1 MPPDLPQLSASASF
15 LAGARAACLSVM
27 AYVLIGT
34 YIGIA
39 ALAHDFG
46 FSVWWVLASTVL
58 IWAGPAQVI
67 LISSLGVGAAP
78 VEVALAVGLSS
89 ARLLPMV
96 MSLLPVIR
104 GPDTPTRKLL
114 LPAHLTAVSMWIEA
128 QRLLPALPRESR
140 IAFANGLG
148 MTFMTAAHVGT
159 VIGFYLA
166 TSLPP
171 LLTAG
176 MLFITPMSFL
186 ISTTR
191 NCRLLMDWL
200 ALALGLVVGPLLAWQ
215 QVGLDILWTGLG
227 AGTAAYAIHRL
238 REAFK

>member
-1 MPPDLPQLSASASF
+1 MPAAPQSRSTTAAF
-15 LAGARAACLSVM
+15 LDGVRAAGRSVM
-27 AYVLIGT
+27 GFVLIGT
-34 YIGIA
+34 YVGIS

-46 FSVWWVLASTVL
+46 FSVWWVMASTVL
-58 IWAGPAQVI
+58 VWAGPAQVI
-67 LISSLGVGAAP
+67 LVSSLGTGAASL
-78 VEVALAVGLSS
+78 EVALAVCLSS
-89 ARLLPMV
+89 ARLLPLV
-96 MSLLPVIR
+96 VSLLPMMR
-104 GPDTPTRKLL
+104 QPETRTRQLL
-114 LPAHLTAVSMWIEA
+114 LPAHLTAVSMWIECL
-128 QRLLPALPRESR
+128 RLLPAVPRENR

-148 MTFMTAAHVGT
+148 LAFMMLAHLGT

-166 TSLPP
+166 SLLPP

-200 ALALGLVVGPLLAWQ
+200 ALGLGIVVGPLLVWQ

-227 AGTAAYAIHRL
+227 AGSAAYAVHRL
-238 REAFK
+238 REALK

>member
-1 MPPDLPQLSASASF
+1 
-15 LAGARAACLSVM
+15 
-27 AYVLIGT
+27 
-34 YIGIA
+34 
-39 ALAHDFG
+39 
-46 FSVWWVLASTVL
+46 
-58 IWAGPAQVI
+58 
-67 LISSLGVGAAP
+67 
-78 VEVALAVGLSS
+78 
-89 ARLLPMV
+89 
-96 MSLLPVIR
+96 
-104 GPDTPTRKLL
+104 LL
-114 LPAHLTAVSMWIEA
+114 LPAHLTAVSMWIECL
-128 QRLLPALPRESR
+128 RLLPAVPRENR

-148 MTFMTAAHVGT
+148 LTFMMAAHLGT

-227 AGTAAYAIHRL
+227 AGTAAYAVHRL
-238 REAFK
+238 REALK